1 MSDMGVVMMTQK
13 IMQTLSFVATIFRMA
28 GGNEELLS
36 VYIYS
41 TCISALPHVVVYL
54 FLFFAINLWEAVGRL
69 LHSWF
74 LLQCAVYHVHLLH
87 RTPFTLMPLPLLH
100 IQCVHI
106 YAHFRVILFF
116 FFLILRLFY
125 LLLGRQNLV
134 MILLSC
140 SCFLCVLIGYHR
152 QAAPCNLRGSLVVRR
167 NLTFVS

>member
-54 FLFFAINLWEAVGRL
+54 FLFFAINLWEAVGHL

-116 FFLILRLFY
+116 FFNFTSFLFAA
-125 LLLGRQNLV
+125 RQTKFGHDTAVLF
-134 MILLSC
+134 LLSVC
-140 SCFLCVLIGYHR
+140 SDWIS
-152 QAAPCNLRGSLVVRR
+152 QAGS
-167 NLTFVS
+167 TM